1 MRARGMADRAL
12 WNPDTCHCPES
23 PSRADDPSGE
33 VSLGVTTLPGVNLD
47 WGGSKQ
53 DWRETGESGWGG
65 ALFGILLPGNV
76 NTAQPARQPGL
87 ISILGLPLLF
97 CSTSEDL
104 KEAGQPWQG
113 HWMGSKR
120 DSALHQQGGA
130 CPSYDST
137 RTPGCPGSTPW
148 W

>member
-1 MRARGMADRAL
+1 MTGPCELQTPVTARS
-12 WNPDTCHCPES
+12 P

-76 NTAQPARQPGL
+76 NTAQPAPAARADLHPWLTLAFLLHFRRSQGSRAALAGALDGEQKEILPSISKEVPVPPMIRPGPQAAQVL
-87 ISILGLPLLF
+87 
-97 CSTSEDL
+97 
-104 KEAGQPWQG
+104 
-113 HWMGSKR
+113 
-120 DSALHQQGGA
+120 
-130 CPSYDST
+130 
-137 RTPGCPGSTPW
+137 TPW